1 MIIVT
6 EEAKRLV
13 RTTARAAGISE
24 GMSLRLEKN
33 RAIWYDEP
41 KVVMDIGEPREG
53 DEPVELGGDAL
64 LYVSAVMSATYDGC
78 VLDLGETPKGL
89 AFTLGPPEA
98 GANAR
103 G

>member
-13 RTTARAAGISE
+13 RTTARAAEISE

-33 RAIWYDEP
+33 RTIWHDEP
-41 KVVMDIGEPREG
+41 KVVMEVGEPREG
-53 DEPVELGGDAL
+53 DEPVELGSDAL
-64 LYVSAVMSATYDGC
+64 LYVSPVMSATYDGC
-78 VLDLGETPKGL
+78 VLDLEETPKGMAL
-89 AFTLGPPEA
+89 TLGPPGA
-98 GANAR
+98 GTNAR